1 MACITHYNLFIYM
14 PVEIKECKCESSFQ
28 DERYGKRKRVYNSGE
43 KDAKCTVCGTKKSKE
58 K

>member
-1 MACITHYNLFIYM
+1 M

-43 KDAKCTVCGTKKSKE
+43 KDATCTVCGTKKSKE